1 MLPPGVLHDLEIDSE
16 TCRAEA
22 GFLAETAEGL
32 AEEAATPWARA
43 AIRGHA
49 FGEAAERAL
58 LTDLDL
64 GADLAREAGA
74 AYRRAGL
81 PYGLALAAAFAPP
94 GAAHR
99 LLFEAP
105 EIAAALAEDAEA
117 GPAEEREATERSLL
131 PAALKRPEQAA
142 YLLLAI
148 AADAAA
154 WREQRRLRARLL
166 ERIARGAHLP
176 LGPLGVPAAT
186 HLALFEGLEGKGAA
200 VAEALEEMMATRR
213 RKLLL
218 ARRSGYLW
226 RRLWLPFAYADLH
239 LVCIGRAILA
249 GLGPGPLMR
258 WFDRRRRDD
267 AAAAMTA
274 LPLAVALAIGEG
286 AAPEAGTV

>member
-1 MLPPGVLHDLEIDSE
+1 MLPPGVLHDLEIDPE
-16 TCRAEA
+16 ACRAEA

-32 AEEAATPWARA
+32 AEEVEAPWARA

-64 GADLAREAGA
+64 GAELARGAGA

-94 GAAHR
+94 DDARR
-99 LLFEAP
+99 LLSEAP
-105 EIAAALAEDAEA
+105 EIATALAEDAEA
-117 GPAEEREATERSLL
+117 APAEGRGAAEGSLL
-131 PAALKRPEQAA
+131 PAALRRPEQAA
-142 YLLLAI
+142 YLLLAL
-148 AADAAA
+148 AADAAV
-154 WREQRRLRARLL
+154 WGDQRRLRARLV
-166 ERIARGAHLP
+166 ERIAREAHLP

-186 HLALFEGLEGKGAA
+186 HLALFEGLDDRSAA
-200 VAEALEEMMATRR
+200 AAEALAEMMETRR

-239 LVCIGRAILA
+239 LVCLGRAILA
-249 GLGPGPLMR
+249 VLGPAPLMP
-258 WFDRRRRDD
+258 WLRRDD
-267 AAAAMTA
+267 AASTMTA
-274 LPLAVALAIGEG
+274 LPLRVALAIKEG
-286 AAPEAGTV
+286 AAPEAGAF